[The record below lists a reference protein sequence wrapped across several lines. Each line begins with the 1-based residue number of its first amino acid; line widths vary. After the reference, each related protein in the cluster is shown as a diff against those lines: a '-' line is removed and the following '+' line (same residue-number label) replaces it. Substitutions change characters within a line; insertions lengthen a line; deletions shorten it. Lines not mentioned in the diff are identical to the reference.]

1 MMMSQDLVTELL
13 RHCKSE
19 FGIDLGPS
27 SGPRD
32 VLAAELGMLK
42 CLVQLGRAAMQRWC
56 QQLGDGDRGSRAT
69 KDGVPYRR
77 VGKRPKTIHGLFGW
91 VTYVR
96 VCYARVEGGGTG
108 WAPLDEQL
116 GFQRGYMPGCQYFM
130 ACFCGRQP
138 YQESLDHFHEVFR
151 ADGSERVSMRKAY
164 EMTCAVNRDLEQ
176 QRQQEIKEYL
186 EEDKRVAVQEQITA
200 TMAVCIDAT
209 KVPTRV
215 SENAD
220 DPEDKSYECQ
230 YRDSK
235 VATVSAVEQR
245 NDADEPACE
254 DEPSPADEDDDE
266 DDNDQVRLTNT
277 SCVTGI
283 EHADEFFPRIE
294 VEMQRR
300 SAQLATLTLVV
311 IADGAAWIWDR
322 VADLAESGQ
331 QVWHILDF
339 WHACG
344 HLATIGRLLYG
355 EGSDRFKECFKRWR
369 GMLGESRGAEV
380 IEELTKLRDSGEY
393 PTLRDDIQGEIDYFT
408 ANKQRMDYRRYR
420 ELGLPIGSG
429 TVESACKNVVAARMK
444 QSGMMWSLPGA
455 TGMLQLRASIKSRR
469 FNIDHERLLPESSP
483 QETERMAA

>member
-1 MMMSQDLVTELL
+1 MMMSQDLVSEVL
-13 RHCKSE
+13 RYCKST
-19 FGIDLGPS
+19 FGIDLSPS

-32 VLAAELGMLK
+32 LLAAELGLLK
-42 CLVQLGRAAMQRWC
+42 SLVRLARAAMQSWC
-56 QQLGDGDRGSRAT
+56 QQLGDGDRGARAS
-69 KDGVPYRR
+69 KDGVSYRR
-77 VGKRPKTIHGLFGW
+77 VGKRAKTIHGLFGW

-96 VCYARVEGGGTG
+96 VCYARVGAGGAG

-116 GFQRGYMPGCQYFM
+116 GLQRGYTSGCQYFM
-130 ACFCGRQP
+130 AYFCGRQP
-138 YQESLDHFHEVFR
+138 YQESLEHFHEVFR
-151 ADGSERVSMRKAY
+151 ADGKERVSMRKAY
-164 EMTCAVNRDLEQ
+164 EMVCEENRGLEQ

-186 EEDKRVAVQEQITA
+186 QEDKRVAVQEQITE
-200 TMAVCIDAT
+200 TMVVCIDAT
-209 KVPTRV
+209 KVPTRAN
-215 SENAD
+215 ENVAD
-220 DPEDKSYECQ
+220 DDNKSYECQ

-235 VATVSAVEQR
+235 VATVSAVEQQK
-245 NDADEPACE
+245 DADEHA
-254 DEPSPADEDDDE
+254 PADEDDKDDE
-266 DDNDQVRLTNT
+266 VRLTNT

-283 EHADEFFPRIE
+283 EHADQFFPRIE

-339 WHACG
+339 WHACE

-369 GMLGESRGAEV
+369 GMLRESRSAEV
-380 IEELTKLRDSGEY
+380 IEELGQLRDSGEY
-393 PTLRDDIQGEIDYFT
+393 RTLRADIQGEIDYFM
-408 ANKQRMDYRRYR
+408 ANQKRMDYRRYR
-420 ELGLPIGSG
+420 ELALPIGSG

-444 QSGMMWSLPGA
+444 QSGMMWGLPGA

-469 FNIDHERLLPESSP
+469 FNSDHERLLPESPP